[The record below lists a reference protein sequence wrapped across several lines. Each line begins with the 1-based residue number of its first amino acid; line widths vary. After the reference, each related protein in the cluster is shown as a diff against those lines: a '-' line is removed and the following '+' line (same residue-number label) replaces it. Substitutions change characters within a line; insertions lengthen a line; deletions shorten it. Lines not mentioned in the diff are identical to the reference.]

1 MAAARIELSKRLP
14 KDLTPSPFFEELEKT
29 KKIVAQECAAGTEKT
44 GENVVGNGMPL
55 IDMTVSSPVRV
66 GLPVELDS
74 AVDEA
79 RKQFGNWSPDAS
91 GWREAREAVA
101 AYYRERGGVF
111 TPNQVIVTAST
122 SEAYSVLFK
131 TFCDPG
137 DVILTPMPGYP
148 LLDTLA
154 QLEHLECTPYFLKLV
169 REKPQRTLS
178 QLKAQVVSRESK
190 AAQTSASQ
198 VTVPQASAA
207 QFRFVLDT
215 DSLLAAPERARILLL
230 VSPHNPTGHMVSL
243 QEWNEVV
250 RFCEENNLVL
260 VVDEV
265 FGDYGFSDEVKR
277 SWRFLRREDLADH
290 SGLDENSRSP
300 VRPGMTAESFTSHP
314 REPSTSHPRE
324 GEDLAGHFGLEDN
337 SRSPIRPG
345 MTAESSACHPREPFT
360 SYPREPSTSHP
371 RESEDLADHSG
382 LEDNS
387 RSPVKP
393 GMTGGVKPGMNAGVE
408 PGMTAEEDFFDCGG
422 NDVVFA
428 PKNGPKCPIFW
439 LNGLSKAVGAPQL
452 KFGWMAFYAPREKF
466 EEIRAALEFV
476 EDAYLSTSSCAQALA
491 APLLANSAQYECL
504 VRERLLANWK
514 TLQTAFPS
522 KYCPKVLGGWY
533 AVLHLGDD
541 DEELTLRLL
550 REKHVLVQPGFFFDF
565 DEDGWIVISLL
576 QEPAV
581 FAEAIRRMSELRQK

>member
-1 MAAARIELSKRLP
+1 MAIQSAKLSKRLP
-14 KDLTPSPFFEELEKT
+14 KDLTPSPFFEELEKA
-29 KKIVAQECAAGTEKT
+29 KAQVAAECATENAEKNST
-44 GENVVGNGMPL
+44 PL

-66 GLPVELDS
+66 GLPVELKS
-74 AVDEA
+74 AVDQA
-79 RKQFGNWSPDAS
+79 RSQFGHWSPDAS

-101 AYYRERGGVF
+101 QYYKDRGGVF

-154 QLEHLECTPYFLKLV
+154 QLEHLECAPYFLKLV
-169 REKPQRTLS
+169 REKPRRTLS
-178 QLKAQVVSRESK
+178 QLKAQAE
-190 AAQTSASQ
+190 AQNSLLKTQSS
-198 VTVPQASAA
+198 
-207 QFRFVLDT
+207 FRFVLDT

-230 VSPHNPTGHMVSL
+230 VSPHNPTGHIVSL

-277 SWRFLRREDLADH
+277 SWQYLRSEARGSRPEA
-290 SGLDENSRSP
+290 SGTYGDVS
-300 VRPGMTAESFTSHP
+300 
-314 REPSTSHPRE
+314 
-324 GEDLAGHFGLEDN
+324 D
-337 SRSPIRPG
+337 
-345 MTAESSACHPREPFT
+345 
-360 SYPREPSTSHP
+360 Y
-371 RESEDLADHSG
+371 
-382 LEDNS
+382 
-387 RSPVKP
+387 
-393 GMTGGVKPGMNAGVE
+393 
-408 PGMTAEEDFFDCGG
+408 FDCGG

-428 PKNGPKCPIFW
+428 PANGPKCPIFW

-452 KFGWMAFYAPREKF
+452 KFGWMAFYAPRERF

-491 APLLANSAQYECL
+491 TPLLSQSVHYENL
-504 VRERLLANWK
+504 VRERLLANWE
-514 TLQTAFPS
+514 TLRTAFPS

-533 AVLHLGDD
+533 AVLHLGED

-565 DEDGWIVISLL
+565 DEDGWIVVSLL
-576 QEPAV
+576 QEPGA
-581 FAEAIRRMSELRQK
+581 FAEAVQRMLSLDRRD